1 MISRLGPDPSLI
13 AMVAFG
19 LLLHDPDGNLSL
31 AVVILALG
39 GLALYG
45 TAFVQW
51 LASSVP
57 GGDPRMKTNREH
69 PEE

>member
-1 MISRLGPDPSLI
+1 MGSGSLQRRCYGR
-13 AMVAFG
+13 FG
-19 LLLHDPDGNLSL
+19 LLLHDPDDNLSL

-39 GLALYG
+39 GFALYSL
-45 TAFVQW
+45 AFVQW

-57 GGDPRMKTNREH
+57 GEDPSMKTNREH